1 MIVDRPYKKEDPRGW
16 FSEESKREKNWYHLR
31 VRSCRQ
37 GSLRQPEQIF
47 FILARVLKTLEGKLF
62 KGEEE

>member
-31 VRSCRQ
+31 VRSCRL
-37 GSLRQPEQIF
+37 GALRQPEQVC
-47 FILARVLKTLEGKLF
+47 FILARVLKTLEEKLF